1 MAVERAG
8 PCLHRIAL
16 QRDGAAERN
25 GYPFDVPAIAS
36 LRTLKV
42 KSRVLCFVG
51 ENGSGKSTLLE
62 AIALACGFG
71 AEGGTRNFLLSTRRA
86 PDGDGDPEAPLERLA
101 DALRLTWTKRQGDGF
116 FLRAESF
123 YNVATYL
130 DRLDRSGGNPLASYG
145 GISLHERSHG
155 ESFLTL
161 FLSRI
166 SGRGLYLLD
175 EPEAA
180 LSAARQ
186 LALLVRMRDLLDNDD
201 ESQFV
206 IATHAPILLA
216 FPGAQIVSFD
226 GGAMH
231 EIAYRDTDAYTI
243 TRRFLENPDRALR
256 ELFAPDA

>member
-1 MAVERAG
+1 MADERAG

-16 QRDGAAERN
+16 LREGVTDRR

-71 AEGGTRNFLLSTRRA
+71 AEGGTRNFLLSTRRE
-86 PDGDGDPEAPLERLA
+86 PEGDNDPEAPLERLA
-101 DALRLTWTKRQGDGF
+101 DALRLTWTRRQSDGF
-116 FLRAESF
+116 FLRTESF

-130 DRLDRSGGNPLASYG
+130 DRLGGDALKPYG

-166 SGRGLYLLD
+166 SGRGLYMLD

-186 LALLVRMRDLLDNDD
+186 LALMVRMRDLLEHDD
-201 ESQFV
+201 QTQFV

-216 FPGAQIVSFD
+216 FPGAQIISFD

-231 EIAYRDTDAYTI
+231 EIAYRDTDAYMI

-256 ELFAPDA
+256 ELFAPDT